1 MYVCMYVCMYAHV
14 SIYLFIIHMYMHIDS
29 YACTCVHNNV
39 CKFAIYY
46 TYFCNAGDSNDVRM
60 VKRNQTMLLD
70 RLSGLL
76 YIYL

>member
-1 MYVCMYVCMYAHV
+1 
-14 SIYLFIIHMYMHIDS
+14 MHIDS
-29 YACTCVHNNV
+29 YACVHNNV

-46 TYFCNAGDSNDVRM
+46 TYFCNEGDSNDVRM
-60 VKRNQTMLLD
+60 LKRNQTMLLD